1 MDDDLG
7 NSGAS
12 FLRVSGM
19 CRSPDSSGKPVTR
32 DGRIFPGSTGDI
44 RSTRG
49 PVQKRRRRGAD
60 LQRIAGNCCPK
71 PTYCGLRLV
80 NLYIYI
86 MKIESQIEKIS
97 RFGHLELLANQIV
110 EGFISGMH
118 KSPFHGFSAEFAEHK
133 VYNAGESTK
142 HIDWKLFAKTDRLY
156 TKRFEEET
164 NLRCH
169 LIIDNSSSMHYPKL
183 DAGVPFFRSKI
194 GFAVLASAVLMNL
207 LKKQRDA
214 VGLSVYSDAYE
225 YYAPEKG
232 SDRHHRML
240 LSKLED
246 MLINPKQARQTD
258 TITFLHQIAEKMHRR
273 SMIILFT
280 DMFQPED
287 EDKLVS
293 ALQHL
298 RHNKHKVVLFHVLE
312 QEKELQFA
320 FDNAPRKF
328 IDVETGEEINIF
340 ADNIRENYEKEV
352 GRYFQSLA
360 LRCAQNQIRYVPV
373 AVEGDFDK
381 ILMTYLAEKQL
392 FG

>member
-1 MDDDLG
+1 
-7 NSGAS
+7 
-12 FLRVSGM
+12 
-19 CRSPDSSGKPVTR
+19 
-32 DGRIFPGSTGDI
+32 
-44 RSTRG
+44 
-49 PVQKRRRRGAD
+49 
-60 LQRIAGNCCPK
+60 
-71 PTYCGLRLV
+71 
-80 NLYIYI
+80 

-97 RFGHLELLANQIV
+97 SFQHLELLANQIV

-133 VYNAGESTK
+133 VYNVGESTK

-169 LIIDNSSSMHYPKL
+169 IIIDNSSSMHYPKL
-183 DAGVPFFRSKI
+183 KDTDNFYQNKI
-194 GFAVLASAVLMNL
+194 GFSVLASAVLMNL

-214 VGLSVYSDAYE
+214 VGLSVFSDTYE

-232 SDRHHRML
+232 SDRHHRMVLNALENL
-240 LSKLED
+240 LEK
-246 MLINPKQARQTD
+246 PKTQKSTD

-280 DMFQPED
+280 DMFQSGNE
-287 EDKLVS
+287 EALFN

-298 RHNKHKVVLFHVLE
+298 KHNKHKVVLFHVIDN
-312 QEKELQFA
+312 KTELNFD

-328 IDVETGEEINIF
+328 IDLESGDEVTVF
-340 ADNIRENYEKEV
+340 ADNIKEEYEKGV
-352 GRYFQSLA
+352 NNYFKKLSLT
-360 LRCAQNQIRYVPV
+360 CSQNKIKYVPV
-373 AVEGDFDK
+373 GVSDSFEKVLTA
-381 ILMTYLAEKQL
+381 YLVEKQK

>member
-1 MDDDLG
+1 
-7 NSGAS
+7 
-12 FLRVSGM
+12 
-19 CRSPDSSGKPVTR
+19 
-32 DGRIFPGSTGDI
+32 
-44 RSTRG
+44 
-49 PVQKRRRRGAD
+49 
-60 LQRIAGNCCPK
+60 
-71 PTYCGLRLV
+71 
-80 NLYIYI
+80 
-86 MKIESQIEKIS
+86 MKIEAQKELVSGFK
-97 RFGHLELLANQIV
+97 HLELLANQVV

-133 VYNAGESTK
+133 VYNTGESTK

-183 DAGVPFFRSKI
+183 KANEPFYHNKI
-194 GFAVLASAVLMNL
+194 GFSVLASAVLMNL

-232 SDRHHRML
+232 SDRHHRMIL
-240 LSKLED
+240 NKLED
-246 MLINPKQARQTD
+246 LLENPKQAKSTD
-258 TITFLHQIAEKMHRR
+258 TVTYLHQIAEKMHRR

-280 DMFQPED
+280 DMFDPTANDSKTE
-287 EDKLVS
+287 KLFN

-298 RHNKHKVVLFHVLE
+298 KHDKHRVVVFHVTDKQTE
-312 QEKELQFA
+312 INFN

-328 IDVETGEEINIF
+328 IDLETGEQINIF
-340 ADNIRENYEKEV
+340 ADSIKEAYEEKV
-352 GRYFQSLA
+352 SAYFKSLA
-360 LRCAQNQIRYVPV
+360 LTCAQNKIKYVPV
-373 AVEGDFDK
+373 AVEESFEK
-381 ILMTYLAEKQL
+381 ILTTYLVEKQM